1 MGRRSREDQAL
12 LALISEPTIAKA
24 AEASGIS
31 QPTLFRYLQNK
42 EFRAEYQRQKRT
54 LLDAA
59 LSDLHAATGE
69 AVACLVE
76 IMTNPEMNPA
86 ARVAAARA
94 VLGYS
99 IDTAKMED
107 IVRRLELLEER
118 VKL

>member
-31 QPTLFRYLQNK
+31 QATLFRYLQDK

-59 LSDLHAATGE
+59 LSDLHAAAGD

-76 IMTNPEMNPA
+76 IMTDTKVTPA

-99 IDTAKMED
+99 IDTAKIED
-107 IVRRLELLEER
+107 VIRRLEAIEE
-118 VKL
+118 KLKL